1 MIGDL
6 CSLIVIGAVVAE
18 LLRNRRPRAEGGLR
32 LQQAIPVLLMVS
44 VIALVLSP
52 IIGLLAGL
60 AALTIVIVDT
70 SHSSEKLAF
79 ALSGAW
85 ALVLDETATRISSLG
100 DPLPSAFF
108 GAAHTL
114 PGNLVDY
121 VDEGAKI
128 YQLTGDFQGAL
139 GPLSARLP
147 FGSSTE
153 TLKILASLTS
163 LSTAEAQTALGV
175 LAERHRE
182 DHNLTLELQAK
193 LSGAKLARAFV
204 VAVPLFLLLIGIII
218 GGGVAA
224 YLTPLGLTMGTI
236 ALIII
241 TLCWLWADH
250 YLTPLER
257 SRTSTRRQSP
267 LFWLLAWSQP

>member
-139 GPLSARLP
+139 GPLSARFP

>member
-6 CSLIVIGAVVAE
+6 CSFIVIGAVVAE
-18 LLRNRRPRAEGGLR
+18 LLRNRRPRVSGGLR

-70 SHSSEKLAF
+70 SHSSDKLAF

-108 GAAHTL
+108 EAAHTL

-257 SRTSTRRQSP
+257 SRTSTRRQSH